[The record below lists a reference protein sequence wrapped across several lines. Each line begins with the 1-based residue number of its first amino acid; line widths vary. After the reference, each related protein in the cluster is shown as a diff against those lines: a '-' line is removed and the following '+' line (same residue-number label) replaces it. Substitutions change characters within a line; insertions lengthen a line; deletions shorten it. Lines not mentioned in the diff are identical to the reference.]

1 MNWLVPIESF
11 TDVGE
16 CVALLFLR
24 EVQSTNLFWPSFQST
39 TLTVPASV
47 VLYRTFMFK
56 GVLFIAGN
64 HVEAIERRANRNSDA
79 KKDVN

>member
-1 MNWLVPIESF
+1 
-11 TDVGE
+11 
-16 CVALLFLR
+16 
-24 EVQSTNLFWPSFQST
+24 
-39 TLTVPASV
+39 
-47 VLYRTFMFK
+47 MFK